1 LKARRTI
8 LDQAAGKLLKKE
20 TLEQSDLEAL
30 VRETP
35 KETLRAI

>member
-1 LKARRTI
+1 MAFETI
-8 LDQAAGKLLKKE
+8 VVERAKPRIAKE

-35 KETLRAI
+35 KEALWAV